1 MPRKQ
6 KQYHYIYKTTNVLT
20 NKFYVGMHSTDDL
33 EDGYIGSGKRLW
45 YSIRKYGKENHKCEI
60 LEFLSS
66 REELKNREAEIVNEE
81 LLSDSMCM
89 NLKYG
94 GEGGFLLT
102 KEQFIKRNSK
112 CGLKNAEK
120 IRNDPEHFQ
129 KFSESRKK
137 TNKRVLPEQNRRLNP
152 ERNKRI
158 HFGKK
163 RTDETKQKMSD
174 SKIGNQNGMF
184 GKVWIFNLNLRVSK
198 IVDKNELDFFLAD
211 GWQKGRKLNF
221 DQPFVN

>member
-20 NKFYVGMHSTDDL
+20 NKFYVGMHSTDNL

>member
-1 MPRKQ
+1 
-6 KQYHYIYKTTNVLT
+6 
-20 NKFYVGMHSTDDL
+20 MHSTDDL

>member
-60 LEFLSS
+60 LEILSS